1 MQLHMLC
8 TEKNDSIHAAAW
20 LVFNE
25 PKRACHTLATSCGSH
40 QVHDIGACLQSQAL
54 YRPTAARSYESTCP
68 PGTCDRYLTSI
79 SWYITER
86 YKIISQMFL
95 ITVGMIFP
103 TLSGQNPWQYSRNSW
118 KFKTHLFHEQLTA
131 SCWKTSISFAIPWSL
146 PVPACTSNTKFQTSL
161 TIVLLVFVASFR
173 WIAYRILH
181 L

>member
-1 MQLHMLC
+1 MQQHDWFSTSPREHVTHWLPVVAHIKFMILVLAYSRRLC
-8 TEKNDSIHAAAW
+8 IV
-20 LVFNE
+20 L
-25 PKRACHTLATSCGSH
+25 PPLA
-40 QVHDIGACLQSQAL
+40 
-54 YRPTAARSYESTCP
+54 
-68 PGTCDRYLTSI
+68 LTSLHALQEPAIGTWPASPGI
-79 SWYITER
+79 SQKGT
-86 YKIISQMFL
+86 KLFSQMFL

-161 TIVLLVFVASFR
+161 TIALLVFVASFR